1 MCLPAARE
9 EAVVAVPFPR
19 AHFLLVLFVCLADG
33 VVITFLVPMVP
44 FMVRDFGVPEAQVGS
59 AAGLVASVYNL
70 AQIFSGLLWGR
81 ASDLIGRR
89 PVISFGI
96 VAAAASTL
104 GLGVATSLP
113 AALATR
119 FVGGLLNANQAV
131 LRAQLRELM
140 PEEHRSQAF
149 ASLGQAWGVGFML
162 GPLIGGSL
170 ARPAAVLPSLAG
182 SPLDVYPY
190 LLPSLAAA
198 ALCLLGL
205 PAVRALPET
214 VCVGG
219 DQPSCLPGTE
229 LPPSSDQPRAGA
241 GQPAADAPGKRRTS
255 RRDLEM
261 GTAPSLPG
269 HEAGEEGAA
278 AEAALPGRRHLATA
292 AHAALVAKAGERS
305 SGERRRGG
313 GGGGDTVWTRCWGGR
328 CLCPDR
334 RRCFLLMRR
343 CCSDNVAALGSLGRR
358 QVRLCIALMAIN
370 HFTVIGMAELFPL
383 FASAPTG
390 LRMQPQQIGAALT
403 PLAVALCVWPFVFVR
418 LERRHGPVATLRI
431 GQLAFAMVNATMPL
445 LVLLRDSP
453 LLWVGLVAVGLCRG
467 IGGNSSFPS
476 LAILLNSM
484 LDQHLGAMNGFAASV
499 GSLVRAI
506 APVACGS
513 LFSAASSISESP
525 EVAQGLPFY
534 LLVALLLCGLGMT
547 AGLSRPGQP
556 GSEQG
561 AAPASAARAVRT

>member
-1 MCLPAARE
+1 LPGRE
-9 EAVVAVPFPR
+9 APPPAPLEEEQESAGEV
-19 AHFLLVLFVCLADG
+19 
-33 VVITFLVPMVP
+33 
-44 FMVRDFGVPEAQVGS
+44 
-59 AAGLVASVYNL
+59 AAG
-70 AQIFSGLLWGR
+70 
-81 ASDLIGRR
+81 
-89 PVISFGI
+89 
-96 VAAAASTL
+96 
-104 GLGVATSLP
+104 
-113 AALATR
+113 
-119 FVGGLLNANQAV
+119 
-131 LRAQLRELM
+131 
-140 PEEHRSQAF
+140 
-149 ASLGQAWGVGFML
+149 
-162 GPLIGGSL
+162 
-170 ARPAAVLPSLAG
+170 
-182 SPLDVYPY
+182 
-190 LLPSLAAA
+190 
-198 ALCLLGL
+198 
-205 PAVRALPET
+205 
-214 VCVGG
+214 
-219 DQPSCLPGTE
+219 
-229 LPPSSDQPRAGA
+229 
-241 GQPAADAPGKRRTS
+241 
-255 RRDLEM
+255 
-261 GTAPSLPG
+261 
-269 HEAGEEGAA
+269 GEEGAA
-278 AEAALPGRRHLATA
+278 AEVALPGRRLFATA

-305 SGERRRGG
+305 SGEHRRGG
-313 GGGGDTVWTRCWGGR
+313 VWTRCWGGR
-328 CLCPDR
+328 CLCPDH
-334 RRCFLLMRR
+334 RRCFLLVRR

-358 QVRLCIALMAIN
+358 RVRLCIALMAIN

-513 LFSAASSISESP
+513 FFSAASSISESP

-556 GSEQG
+556 GSKQG
-561 AAPASAARAVRT
+561 AAPASAARAVQT